1 MKMKLENFK
10 KENYITSNAFNKT
23 KNEYMKSYGNNF
35 DETIKH
41 LANVI
46 VDQVSNNYSMN
57 QTTKKVYK

>member
-1 MKMKLENFK
+1 MKLKLENFK
-10 KENYITSNAFNKT
+10 KENYMSSNAFNKT

-46 VDQVSNNYSMN
+46 VDQVSSNMS
-57 QTTKKVYK
+57 QTKKNYK